1 MSSRVTISQIV
12 DDITQ
17 LSAAVKPAEFL
28 YDFLTCFG
36 LPKATI
42 ARLKSGGLNIAKK
55 DGCTLLKTLVDFD
68 LTTEAPLLAIEATKV
83 DRKIAANKPRFS
95 TKRWQEFNPGIFGS
109 MFQGVVDDDNRS
121 MPFTSNEET
130 QVHLF
135 AEYERMTAAEQA
147 DLLTPAPAKRAKK
160 RPKS

>member
-1 MSSRVTISQIV
+1 MSSRVTIPEIV
-12 DDITQ
+12 DDGTL

-28 YDFLTCFG
+28 YDFLTG
-36 LPKATI
+36 LGQPKATI
-42 ARLKSGGLNIAKK
+42 ARLKRGGLNVAKK

-68 LTTEAPLLAIEATKV
+68 PTTVAPMLAIKAAKV

-95 TKRWQEFNPGIFGS
+95 TKRWQEINPDIFGS
-109 MFQGVVDDDNRS
+109 MFQGVVDDENRCK
-121 MPFTSNEET
+121 PFTSNEET
-130 QVHLF
+130 QEYLVT
-135 AEYERMTAAEQA
+135 EYERMTAAVQA